1 MIGGGEGQ
9 ASKQGPNSRKGK
21 AQALAP
27 YSTRFLAPFA
37 GSFEPTKE
45 GYFSLA
51 VRAET
56 SKRASTPSSVK
67 LCACALRLALAIA
80 SARLL
85 PFGWSHIE
93 GSKFP
98 TRIACFHFAHPRSVR
113 SLRFCMSEIEDP
125 SMLLI
130 DSGQGG
136 IPKV

>member
-80 SARLL
+80 SGTLAFFHLVGPTSKGQNSQRALL
-85 PFGWSHIE
+85 VFTSRIRAPFVPYAS
-93 GSKFP
+93 
-98 TRIACFHFAHPRSVR
+98 A
-113 SLRFCMSEIEDP
+113 
-125 SMLLI
+125 
-130 DSGQGG
+130 
-136 IPKV
+136 

>member
-1 MIGGGEGQ
+1 MGGEGQ
-9 ASKQGPNSRKGK
+9 ASKQRPNSRKGNAK
-21 AQALAP
+21 AVAR

-80 SARLL
+80 S
-85 PFGWSHIE
+85 GQ
-93 GSKFP
+93 
-98 TRIACFHFAHPRSVR
+98 
-113 SLRFCMSEIEDP
+113 SLSP
-125 SMLLI
+125 SSIWLVPHR
-130 DSGQGG
+130 GVK
-136 IPKV
+136 IPNVHC